1 MIIKH
6 PNPILFTKSE
16 LIENEFIGTEEFKKI
31 VYEMKD
37 EVDRTNAVGISAI
50 QIGIPKSI
58 FIAVLDEKKFLFI
71 NPIILRKSDEVITS
85 TEGCLSFPGLF
96 LKRQRSKKILLHAT
110 LSDFNKTE
118 PFERW
123 VEGFPAVIL
132 QHETEHC
139 NGSTFISDFSETK
152 RDMILRKYHKKL
164 KHLDMKK

>member
-6 PNPILFTKSE
+6 PNPILFTKSD
-16 LIENEFIGTEEFKKI
+16 LIDNEFIETDEFKQI
-31 VYEMKD
+31 ALEMKD
-37 EVDRTNAVGISAI
+37 EIERTNAVGISAI
-50 QIGIPKSI
+50 QIGIPKSM
-58 FIAVLDEKKFLFI
+58 FIAVLEDKKFLFI
-71 NPIILRKSDEVITS
+71 NPIILRKSEEIITA

-96 LKRQRSKKILLHAT
+96 IKRQRSKKILLHAT
-110 LSDFNKTE
+110 LSDFEKTE

-123 VEGFPAVIL
+123 VDGFPSVIL

-139 NGSTFISDFSETK
+139 NGETFVSDFSLTK